1 MSATADSEGAITVAK
16 IGRDLDWKAL
26 FAFEDVELMMA

>member
-1 MSATADSEGAITVAK
+1 MSAISSRTAAK

-26 FAFEDVELMMA
+26 IPFEDVELMMA